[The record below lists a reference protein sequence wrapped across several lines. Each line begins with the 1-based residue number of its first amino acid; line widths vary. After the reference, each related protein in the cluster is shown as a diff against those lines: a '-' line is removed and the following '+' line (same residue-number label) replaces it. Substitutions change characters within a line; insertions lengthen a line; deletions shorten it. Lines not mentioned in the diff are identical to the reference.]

1 MTSSESVRFVK
12 SCRAVESYWCQ
23 PRCILCPT
31 LQIGPAKGGK
41 RWKKDTKKDHK
52 RTEREREKGQGTT
65 TEPKYRHDL
74 TWLGYCDT
82 RAVASVLMPKEA
94 KAQAVFVSSYGAV
107 WVAVQSKHQR
117 SQARQHGTS
126 ILWTKLRDT
135 VNHMS
140 CKQTTC
146 WNLRLTIENVAH
158 SSG

>member
-12 SCRAVESYWCQ
+12 SCRVVESYWCQ

-41 RWKKDTKKDHK
+41 RIRK
-52 RTEREREKGQGTT
+52 RIIRGLKEKGRKGKALQRNQNTNMTWHDWVVTLGLWPPFWC
-65 TEPKYRHDL
+65 PKKQR
-74 TWLGYCDT
+74 
-82 RAVASVLMPKEA
+82 PKQCLSAPTVCGLQCNLSTKE
-94 KAQAVFVSSYGAV
+94 Y
-107 WVAVQSKHQR
+107 QR
-117 SQARQHGTS
+117 SARQHGTS

-146 WNLRLTIENVAH
+146 WNLRLTTGKI
-158 SSG
+158 